1 MGISLLM
8 PEILQLSMKDSD
20 QSKTMSRR
28 RQLGA
33 SGTSK
38 GNPSMLVIGVCGATD
53 VHTAG
58 WDYRERAEHVWRKS
72 TVEKDTCSRENNWT
86 IGT

>member
-8 PEILQLSMKDSD
+8 PETLQLSMENSD

-33 SGTSK
+33 GETFA
-38 GNPSMLVIGVCGATD
+38 GNPSMLVFGACGAAD
-53 VHTAG
+53 VHTAV
-58 WDYRERAEHVWRKS
+58 WDYRERAEHVW
-72 TVEKDTCSRENNWT
+72 
-86 IGT
+86 